1 MHRYPKAIS
10 DLVSRLQRLPGVGPK
25 TALRFAFALLRWMPE
40 NREGLARALA
50 ALAGGTT
57 RCAICQNIAEAD
69 PCGICRDPKRDA
81 ATICVVSEPQDLA
94 AIESTNAFAGRYH
107 VLGGVLSPID
117 GITPEMLKIA
127 ELDKR
132 LQATNP
138 YSVRELILAMDPS
151 IEGEATM
158 LFLQNRFHPLVPT
171 ITRLARGLPLGS
183 DLEYADA
190 ITLAD
195 ALSGRREMQR

>member
-1 MHRYPKAIS
+1 M
-10 DLVSRLQRLPGVGPK
+10 
-25 TALRFAFALLRWMPE
+25 
-40 NREGLARALA
+40 
-50 ALAGGTT
+50 
-57 RCAICQNIAEAD
+57 
-69 PCGICRDPKRDA
+69 
-81 ATICVVSEPQDLA
+81 
-94 AIESTNAFAGRYH
+94 
-107 VLGGVLSPID
+107 LGGVLSPID

-158 LFLQNRFHPLVPT
+158 LFLQNRFPPLVPT